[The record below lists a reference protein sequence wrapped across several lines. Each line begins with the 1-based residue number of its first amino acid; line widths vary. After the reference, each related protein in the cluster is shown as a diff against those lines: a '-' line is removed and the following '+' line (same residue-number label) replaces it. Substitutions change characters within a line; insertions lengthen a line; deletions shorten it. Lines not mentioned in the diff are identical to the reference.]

1 MHYIVSSYV
10 NNKLYKVTSGGSVST
25 FASLSAKSGPHGI
38 ARHPD
43 GYFLVTLLNTG
54 KLAKVTDSGDVSV
67 VASLPAGPAGVA
79 VGASGIVYV
88 ACIGGDDNTGF
99 GDFGTGSIVRIDPE
113 TGWSYETIA
122 SKLTGCA
129 GVAVND
135 SGVLFS
141 TNYIGGTSVGLYRI
155 VDGVA
160 ETFATQVQTG
170 SLPYG
175 VVVDGADVI
184 TIARQGGRVSRFD
197 PQGDVAFTPNNRL
210 LHGAMGIAK
219 EAEGTFVV
227 ANEPA
232 GTLIRIV
239 NGILFTLARVS
250 KPLGVVVV
258 P

>member
-25 FASLSAKSGPHGI
+25 FATLPAKSGPHGI
-38 ARHPD
+38 ARHPE

-88 ACIGGDDNTGF
+88 ACIGGDDASGF

-113 TGWSYETIA
+113 QGWHYETIA
-122 SKLTGCA
+122 SGLTGCA

-155 VDGVA
+155 EGAASD
-160 ETFATQVQTG
+160 TFATQAQTG

-175 VVVDGADVI
+175 VVMDGADVI
-184 TIARQGGRVSRFD
+184 TIARQGGRIARFD
-197 PQGDVAFTPNNRL
+197 PQGNVAFTPNSRL

-219 EAEGTFVV
+219 EAENTFVI

-232 GTLIRIV
+232 GTLIRIAG
-239 NGILFTLARVS
+239 GIPSVLARVS